1 MTLWVTFAHAWEFKF
16 QDNLYSFSIFLLDVS
31 YLCNKM
37 INASKVTVVFVKT
50 ICVTNVC
57 DQLLYVNSFS
67 LPALQQVAN
76 FQFNLQESLS
86 CCCQYMHA
94 NHFLSLFL
102 ANLNSWWTD
111 LRSPLHLFFMN
122 QISNHKYHIYA
133 CRRCLFMSLKR
144 SFSILRPDW
153 ANNFH
158 LNPIRYWQDC
168 ISYYVKLIQT

>member
-1 MTLWVTFAHAWEFKF
+1 MLVKIWYNQHSFALTFCWYIECKF
-16 QDNLYSFSIFLLDVS
+16 IFIS
-31 YLCNKM
+31 KM
-37 INASKVTVVFVKT
+37 KQAF
-50 ICVTNVC
+50 
-57 DQLLYVNSFS
+57 QH
-67 LPALQQVAN
+67 VAN
-76 FQFNLQESLS
+76 FQFNVQESFS
-86 CCCQYMHA
+86 YCCQYLYA